1 MGFQVMVIEVRLPEV
16 EFSDLGRPSGAAL
29 INDIII
35 VYGNRYYTYYY
46 DCIML

>member
-1 MGFQVMVIEVRLPEV
+1 MGFQVMVMEVRLPEV

-35 VYGNRYYTYYY
+35 VIHTIPI
-46 DCIML
+46 IMIV